1 MMDNLGGGE
10 YLLILAVI
18 IILLLVPFFLGY
30 FIGLSKG
37 GKSIQKGRE

>member
-18 IILLLVPFFLGY
+18 IILILVPFFLGY
-30 FIGLSKG
+30 FMGLSKG
-37 GKSIQKGRE
+37 RKENLISK

>member
-37 GKSIQKGRE
+37 RKENLKR